1 MYHCR
6 RCGYETDKKK
16 DFKKHLY
23 RKIPCVANEAD
34 LTKED
39 FRGLYPEFFEIKV
52 KKYQCEFCR
61 KHFST
66 SQTKYIHK
74 RICPVKN
81 GRIQDIH
88 TAQAT
93 ARATTQAISQTTT
106 PSVDSIPEPSTEIE
120 KLRTEMHIL
129 QERMDR
135 LQNPSHATPVV
146 TQNQNQC
153 VNIQINAFGKET
165 TAHLTEPF
173 LTRCV
178 KRTNLGLIQLLER
191 LHYDPHVKENATV
204 RILNK
209 KLPLAE
215 VRDERGEWTYARKDK
230 TLANMMDR
238 GQEILQ
244 EHFDDNQEEIRE
256 SLSETMYD
264 YIVKWFEKMEDK
276 DKEVLEDVLTDIYVL
291 VLNKSRELNK
301 ANAAY
306 QTLESP
312 PTPPMPQIPLTA
324 TSDASA

>member
-1 MYHCR
+1 MYHCK

-16 DFKKHLY
+16 DFKKHLH
-23 RKIPCVANEAD
+23 RKTPCLASEAD

-39 FRGLYPEFFEIKV
+39 FRGLYPDFFEVKV
-52 KKYQCEFCR
+52 KKYQCEYCK

-74 RICPVKN
+74 RICPKKN
-81 GRIQDIH
+81 QPVNDAMASTQTIH
-88 TAQAT
+88 Q
-93 ARATTQAISQTTT
+93 
-106 PSVDSIPEPSTEIE
+106 SVDSTLEPSTEIE
-120 KLRTEMHIL
+120 KLRSEMHIL

-135 LQNPSHATPVV
+135 LQSPSHATPVV

-165 TAHLTEPF
+165 TTHLTEPF

-178 KRTNLGLIQLLER
+178 KRTNLGLIQLLDK
-191 LHYDPHVKENATV
+191 LHYDPKVKENATV

-215 VRDERGEWTYARKDK
+215 VRDEKGEWTYARKDK
-230 TLANMMDR
+230 TLTNMMDR

-264 YIVKWFEKMEDK
+264 YIVKWFQKMEDK
-276 DKEVLEDVLTDIYVL
+276 DKDVLEDVLTDIYVL

-301 ANAAY
+301 AASY
-306 QTLESP
+306 QTLEASP
-312 PTPPMPQIPLTA
+312 PIPLTA
-324 TSDASA
+324 TPDANA